1 MIDRVYSWFALILVG
16 GILVSITNPSH
27 AQNSDSKL
35 GIGANIGLQ
44 KPFCDIQHTGAGLTG
59 SALMRF
65 IMSDKF
71 DFAITVGYGELN
83 DGFDYN
89 SFETSTINADL
100 KINYHLKKTG
110 RFDPYLS
117 LGIGMVNFEYNP
129 TKPWALGDPT
139 LSGERQT
146 HALAMYG
153 GGFELFLSPKFALN
167 VFADYRFASGDL
179 LDGFESGRY
188 EDGYLNTKL
197 GFTFYMGRGRSRAL
211 QQPSDD
217 LLALEPVEI
226 DDQQKRYE
234 FEEKLDQL
242 EQEEKDRSMEQYV
255 RLKSRVDELSQL
267 INEKENEI
275 DELQATLS
283 SKSQRISQLENT
295 LTGYSPISESRGRD
309 GSFSATYEMALGNFY
324 RRDYR
329 QAITVFDQLKEQY
342 SHHKLASNCQYWI
355 GECQFGLANYQQAAD
370 AFHKVFNY
378 SFSYKKDDAT
388 LMLGRCYL
396 KLNDPARAR
405 SYFQGVIDDYPGSE
419 YVEKAREWLNRM

>member
-16 GILVSITNPSH
+16 GILVSLPNSSH

-65 IMSDKF
+65 IMSEKF
-71 DFAITVGYGELN
+71 DFAITVGFGELN

-100 KINYHLKKTG
+100 KINYHLTRTG

-117 LGIGMVNFEYNP
+117 LGIGMVNFEYAP
-129 TKPWALGDPT
+129 TKVWALQTPNIA
-139 LSGERQT
+139 GERHT

-153 GGFELFLSPKFALN
+153 GGFEWFLSPKFALN

-179 LDGFESGRY
+179 LDGFESGKY

-197 GFTFYMGRGRSRAL
+197 GFTLYMGKGRSRAV
-211 QQPSDD
+211 QQPGDD

-226 DDQQKRYE
+226 DDQQKRDE
-234 FEEKLDQL
+234 FEDKLDQL

-275 DELQATLS
+275 DELQSTLS
-283 SKSQRISQLENT
+283 NKNQRISQLENT
-295 LTGYSPISESRGRD
+295 LSGYSPVSGYQSGD
-309 GSFSATYEMALGNFY
+309 GSFSRTYETALGNFY
-324 RRDYR
+324 RRDYQ
-329 QAITVFDQLKEQY
+329 QAIIILDRLKGQY
-342 SHHKLASNCQYWI
+342 PSHKLASNCQYWI